1 MEQTNPSKPCY
12 TAKRSGNS
20 NYPAA
25 VMEGT
30 ILMKNLS
37 EWNAGMIV
45 KIGCIRGNT
54 HFQSRIASVGLT
66 PGSIVEVIQNEKR
79 RPLLLYI
86 RNTLLAVNREDCS
99 LIDAE
104 VM

>member
-1 MEQTNPSKPCY
+1 
-12 TAKRSGNS
+12 
-20 NYPAA
+20 
-25 VMEGT
+25 
-30 ILMKNLS
+30 MKKLS
-37 EWNAGMIV
+37 ELKAGMSG
-45 KIGCIRGNT
+45 KIDSIHGNP

-66 PGSIVEVIQNEKR
+66 PGSIVEVIQNEKK

-86 RNTLLAVNREDCS
+86 RSTLLAVNREDCS